1 MATPPLRKKRGSAP
15 LPGAGVRGSATGRPI
30 MALLDLLGRRW
41 ALRILWE
48 LRDGR
53 PETFRALQARMDE
66 LSPSILNTRMKELR
80 TAQLV
85 ALAPEGYALTAQGSK
100 LLALMLPLDHWAKG
114 WARQL
119 ERMPQD

>member
-1 MATPPLRKKRGSAP
+1 MNDRVQKKRSGAP

-48 LRDGR
+48 LREGH

-80 TAQLV
+80 AAQLV
-85 ALAPEGYALTAQGSK
+85 ELSADGYALTPLGTR
-100 LLALMLPLDHWAKG
+100 LLGLMLPLDQWAKG
-114 WARQL
+114 WAKAL
-119 ERMPQD
+119 ERTPRS